1 MDQAINK
8 DLLADTFAILPK
20 NKKLEVIHSLTD
32 QENMSIFREL
42 YEDELVDT
50 LQELPC
56 NMVRKVMSEYIDDG
70 KRPIIN
76 ELLGYPKERVGS
88 IMSVNFLS
96 IKLDAKPSQAL
107 KKIKHSSLDANRLEQ
122 IWVTDESL
130 ILVGYVYLADLFR
143 RQADKIED
151 FLRPITASVY
161 ANEDQEVVAKLAYK
175 YDLGEIPVTDS
186 EGRLIGFV
194 PSEWAINIM
203 YDEYSEDISNISAIH
218 DTSEETYTSK
228 SSFKI
233 AKERTTWLI
242 ICLITATLT

>member
-8 DLLADTFAILPK
+8 DLLADTFALLPK
-20 NKKLEVIHSLTD
+20 NKKLEVVHSLTD

-96 IKLDAKPSQAL
+96 ITL
-107 KKIKHSSLDANRLEQ
+107 
-122 IWVTDESL
+122 L
-130 ILVGYVYLADLFR
+130 ITVILSNAIGGLLPLV
-143 RQADKIED
+143 ADKID
-151 FLRPITASVY
+151 VDPTVMAGPIITTIVLLIYFEVASM
-161 ANEDQEVVAKLAYK
+161 
-175 YDLGEIPVTDS
+175 
-186 EGRLIGFV
+186 LIGF
-194 PSEWAINIM
+194 
-203 YDEYSEDISNISAIH
+203 
-218 DTSEETYTSK
+218 
-228 SSFKI
+228 
-233 AKERTTWLI
+233 
-242 ICLITATLT
+242 